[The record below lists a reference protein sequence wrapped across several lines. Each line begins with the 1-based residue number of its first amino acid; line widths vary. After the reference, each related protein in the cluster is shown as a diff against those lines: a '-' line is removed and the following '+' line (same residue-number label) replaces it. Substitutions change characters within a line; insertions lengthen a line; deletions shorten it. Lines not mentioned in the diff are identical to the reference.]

1 MTVATSM
8 TRVTLLR
15 PGFGL
20 VPFLKDAFGEIP
32 LAASTQPRVIVRI
45 LEVLAQIAS
54 VETNEAMRTTL
65 VQTGQ
70 AVYEAARLAQQRE
83 RDMRLIEERWNELQ
97 KELTQ
102 PGALPCETIH

>member
-1 MTVATSM
+1 
-8 TRVTLLR
+8 
-15 PGFGL
+15 
-20 VPFLKDAFGEIP
+20 
-32 LAASTQPRVIVRI
+32 
-45 LEVLAQIAS
+45 VLAQIAS
-54 VETNEAMRTTL
+54 AETNEAMRTTL

-83 RDMRLIEERWNELQ
+83 RDMRLIEERWSELQ